1 MCSPSQSHRTT
12 LPRACP
18 PSGPGLSGSCD
29 HTAGFPARSAQRRPA
44 TGRSSSSIDGRGLCM
59 IAHALAAV
67 EGLSFSRDY
76 LAMRSYGMSE
86 TPLMAST
93 GFTTRGLPMRRRYGG
108 GAGGRGRR
116 RLEPRGL
123 RARRGRKG
131 YRNAIE
137 RQGEDGGDGIRPAR
151 RAARTSFG
159 LAPNSRLKAWLNSE
173 ASVKRMTFIT
183 AEG

>member
-59 IAHALAAV
+59 IAHASAAV

-76 LAMRSYGMSE
+76 IAMRSYGMSE
-86 TPLMAST
+86 TPLMSST
-93 GFTTRGLPMRRRYGG
+93 GSTTRGLPMCRRYGG

-116 RLEPRGL
+116 RLGPRAL
-123 RARRGRKG
+123 RGREG
-131 YRNAIE
+131 RLPQRLSNG
-137 RQGEDGGDGIRPAR
+137 QGEDGGDGIRPAR
-151 RAARTSFG
+151 TAARTSLG

-173 ASVKRMTFIT
+173 ASVNRMTFIT